1 MNVLT
6 KTVLSVLTLATL
18 AAAPLAHAQTSDSPK
33 AERRAGPGGPGG
45 PQGEERIKM
54 MTERLGL
61 SADQKT
67 RLQAV
72 MKSQRDALAKLRDDT
87 SLTREARRE
96 KMEGMREA
104 QMVEVRAILTPEQ
117 AAKWDSAMAEGG
129 RRGGGP
135 PDGAGRRGKAG
146 GEAR

>member
-1 MNVLT
+1 MNALT

-18 AAAPLAHAQTSDSPK
+18 AAAPLVHAQASDSPK

-45 PQGEERIKM
+45 PQGEERITM
-54 MTERLGL
+54 MAERLGL
-61 SADQKT
+61 SADQKA

-72 MKSQRDALAKLRDDT
+72 MKSQRDAVAKLRDDT

-96 KMEGMREA
+96 KMEAMRVA
-104 QMVEVRAILTPEQ
+104 QMAGVRAILTPEQ

-135 PDGAGRRGKAG
+135 DGAGRRGKA
-146 GEAR
+146 R